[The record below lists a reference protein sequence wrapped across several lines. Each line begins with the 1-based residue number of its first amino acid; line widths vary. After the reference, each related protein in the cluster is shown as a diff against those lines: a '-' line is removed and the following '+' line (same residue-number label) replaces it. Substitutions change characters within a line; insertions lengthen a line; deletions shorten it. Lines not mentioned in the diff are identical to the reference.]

1 MGDNEQRLIDSW
13 NNNAT
18 SWTRVIRNQQI
29 ESRVLV
35 TNSAIL
41 ETVIELN
48 PKTFLDVGCGEG
60 WLCRE
65 LFSKGIDGWGVDA
78 STELIEAAR
87 QEGDPRFIVS
97 LYADLTSQ
105 KFGDTVHFSCVICNF
120 SILGKRDL
128 DYIASAGLCLLEE
141 HGKIIVQT
149 LHPIIACGDAA
160 YAPGW
165 RETAW
170 QGIGNQTF
178 HPAPWYFRTIESWIE
193 EFQTHN
199 YRLLKLQEPCH
210 PATLKPISIIFVFER
225 K

>member
-1 MGDNEQRLIDSW
+1 MNENERWLLDSW
-13 NNNAT
+13 NINAT
-18 SWTRVIRNQQI
+18 SWTRAIRNQQI

-35 TNSAIL
+35 TNSAIV
-41 ETVIELN
+41 EAVIQLN

-65 LFSKGIDGWGVDA
+65 LFSKGVDGWGVDA
-78 STELIEAAR
+78 SAELIEAAR
-87 QEGDPRFIVS
+87 HQGDPRFFVS
-97 LYADLTSQ
+97 LYSDLTSHR
-105 KFGDTVHFSCVICNF
+105 FGEIIQFSCLICNF
-120 SILGKRDL
+120 SILGQHDVA
-128 DYIASAGLCLLEE
+128 YIASAGISLLEE
-141 HGKIIVQT
+141 YGKIIVQT

-170 QGIGNQTF
+170 DLIGNEKF

-193 EFQTHN
+193 EFQAQD

>member
-1 MGDNEQRLIDSW
+1 MDENEQRLIDSW

-78 STELIEAAR
+78 SAQLIEAAR
-87 QEGDPRFIVS
+87 HEGDTRFLVS
-97 LYADLTSQ
+97 LYSDLTSH
-105 KFGDTVHFSCVICNF
+105 KFGDTVHFSCLICNF
-120 SILGKRDL
+120 SILGQRDL
-128 DYIASAGLCLLEE
+128 AYIASAGHSMLEE
-141 HGKIIVQT
+141 QGKIIVQT
-149 LHPIIACGDAA
+149 LHPIITCGDAA

-170 QGIGNQTF
+170 QGIGNETF
-178 HPAPWYFRTIESWIE
+178 HPAPWYFRTVESWIE
-193 EFQTHN
+193 GFHARN
-199 YRLLKLQEPCH
+199 YRLLKLREPCH

-225 K
+225 Q

>member
-1 MGDNEQRLIDSW
+1 MDENEQRLINSW
-13 NNNAT
+13 NNNAS

-65 LFSKGIDGWGVDA
+65 FNSKGIEGWGVDA
-78 STELIEAAR
+78 SAELIEAA
-87 QEGDPRFIVS
+87 QHEGDTRFLVS
-97 LYADLTSQ
+97 LYSDLTSHR
-105 KFGDTVHFSCVICNF
+105 FGDTSHFSCLICNF
-120 SILGKRDL
+120 SILGQRDL
-128 DYIASAGLCLLEE
+128 AYIASAGLCLLEE
-141 HGKIIVQT
+141 HGKIIIQT
-149 LHPIIACGDAA
+149 LHPTIACGDAA
-160 YAPGW
+160 YVPGW

-170 QGIGNQTF
+170 QGIGDETF

-193 EFQTHN
+193 EFHARN
-199 YRLLKLQEPCH
+199 YRLLKLREPCH
-210 PATLKPISIIFVFER
+210 PATNKLISIIFVFER
-225 K
+225 Q

>member
-1 MGDNEQRLIDSW
+1 MDENEQRLIDSW
-13 NNNAT
+13 NNNAS

-78 STELIEAAR
+78 SAELIEAAR
-87 QEGDPRFIVS
+87 QEGDTRFLVS
-97 LYADLTSQ
+97 LYSDLTSH
-105 KFGDTVHFSCVICNF
+105 KFGDTVHFSCLICNF
-120 SILGKRDL
+120 SILGERDL
-128 DYIASAGLCLLEE
+128 AYIASAGHSLLEE
-141 HGKIIVQT
+141 QGKIIVQT

-160 YAPGW
+160 YTSGW

-170 QGIGNQTF
+170 QGIGNETF
-178 HPAPWYFRTIESWIE
+178 HPAPWYFRTVESWIE
-193 EFQTHN
+193 EFHARN
-199 YRLLKLQEPCH
+199 YRLLKLREPCH
-210 PATLKPISIIFVFER
+210 PVTNKPISIIFVFEQQ
-225 K
+225 